1 MNIVSRVL
9 TTPECGLFLP
19 LAMNRAR
26 ELYRVLERE
35 RKLIGAR
42 RYEVKQGRQG
52 YYIDIRIQMPNV
64 WILIDTKKCPGFVS
78 GLVWV
83 KDYFEPIV
91 TVDEVD
97 YLRTLFPR
105 ATPTTQADSAEL
117 ASNGEQMQTL
127 RASMFSGEMRKVV
140 QVLLGMDVAVPYSPS
155 ASVTHG
161 VYAATNGARWI
172 IKISRDGVFA
182 WPMMACYGK
191 NNPTGLEYTPL
202 PTPEPEEPRE
212 LLAGDVM
219 TEALAGKGAFYSGC
233 GWAFS
238 TSGAKA
244 ANCFVGSEDMYSYAW
259 QYQISIT
266 ADPETGDPVSA
277 SLALL
282 SEGYI
287 HGPKTTHMKFPRR
300 DIPGALYSFDPYRGN
315 ANYVNDCQAPVFCF
329 FDGEA
334 LQTYYYVY
342 TPSAYVFRSE
352 NYTDGRSSVCL
363 EFEGTP
369 LFSGDYY
376 ETPRPVIK
384 LNSTQGE
391 SQISDFRERYL
402 FTLVGPLGMG
412 WDASTV
418 ASGTLMHEVWHISR
432 ESSAVA
438 DWRYN
443 IVTNVLVVTG
453 YEREAA
459 YVAETVGSS
468 NGAHRYWVVLNGY
481 GRYYVR
487 VAPVPC
493 EATGA
498 AGSIEAQ
505 VLGVLGQNYDDDSC
519 QSGFR
524 AGVLGG
530 YWIVPGSSVG
540 STLTY
545 GKQVGY
551 VPGWDGCL
559 YTYTSE
565 WEFIAANINNVPTV
579 DIDVPAKSSTDYK
592 LSLHASG
599 GMRAAVDATSEE
611 IGDWMRFIELGMND
625 QTAFILRDAFKPT
638 RCAYSV
644 AVNKTRGFELRE
656 TSQFAPYDLSA
667 VTGSTL
673 AFVGV
678 P

>member
-78 GLVWV
+78 GLVWIKSFSDPV
-83 KDYFEPIV
+83 I
-91 TVDEVD
+91 TVDEVG

-117 ASNGEQMQTL
+117 ASNGAQIQTL
-127 RASMFSGEMRKVV
+127 RSSMFSGEMRKVV
-140 QVLLGMDVAVPYSPS
+140 QVLLGMDVEVPYSPS
-155 ASVTHG
+155 SSITHG
-161 VYAATNGARWI
+161 VYVAPDGGRWI

-212 LLAGDVM
+212 LLAGDAM

-238 TSGAKA
+238 ASGAKA
-244 ANCFVGSEDMYSYAW
+244 ANCFVGSEDRYSYSW

-300 DIPGALYSFDPYRGN
+300 DIPIALYSFDPYRGN
-315 ANYVNDCQAPVFCF
+315 ANYVNDCEAPVFCY

-342 TPSAYVFRSE
+342 APSGNFSRSDQF
-352 NYTDGRSSVCL
+352 TDGRSELCSEYENVQL
-363 EFEGTP
+363 YRGTI
-369 LFSGDYY
+369 S
-376 ETPRPVIK
+376 ETAVPTIQLNATRPYRAVR
-384 LNSTQGE
+384 
-391 SQISDFRERYL
+391 DRREAFLQY
-402 FTLVGPLGMG
+402 TEGPLGLG
-412 WDASTV
+412 
-418 ASGTLMHEVWHISR
+418 
-432 ESSAVA
+432 SA
-438 DWRYN
+438 DGN
-443 IVTNVLVVTG
+443 FDG
-453 YEREAA
+453 
-459 YVAETVGSS
+459 G
-468 NGAHRYWVVLNGY
+468 G
-481 GRYYVR
+481 
-487 VAPVPC
+487 
-493 EATGA
+493 
-498 AGSIEAQ
+498 
-505 VLGVLGQNYDDDSC
+505 
-519 QSGFR
+519 GF
-524 AGVLGG
+524 
-530 YWIVPGSSVG
+530 I
-540 STLTY
+540 
-545 GKQVGY
+545 
-551 VPGWDGCL
+551 
-559 YTYTSE
+559 
-565 WEFIAANINNVPTV
+565 I
-579 DIDVPAKSSTDYK
+579 
-592 LSLHASG
+592 
-599 GMRAAVDATSEE
+599 
-611 IGDWMRFIELGMND
+611 
-625 QTAFILRDAFKPT
+625 
-638 RCAYSV
+638 
-644 AVNKTRGFELRE
+644 
-656 TSQFAPYDLSA
+656 
-667 VTGSTL
+667 
-673 AFVGV
+673 
-678 P
+678 